1 MTPLGGRWI
10 ILWLVAQCYP
20 GVGVWRDRKEQMDPI
35 TGMAEL
41 WGSLDLAGILKSSA
55 CDFMSLKQFLL
66 DNMGP
71 GFSEG
76 RSLQCLHEEFNL
88 QLHGLEQ
95 SLLVYLEIYLQHLPE
110 EFCLQLLELG
120 AVLTGE
126 HGDLAPVKSSLC
138 NVTLLRSLVW
148 LKMTLLHVQ
157 IYVWH
162 TWQVL
167 VALVGLQGRFSIGIG
182 SMVVWSAKV
191 KIII

>member
-1 MTPLGGRWI
+1 
-10 ILWLVAQCYP
+10 
-20 GVGVWRDRKEQMDPI
+20 MDPI

-95 SLLVYLEIYLQHLPE
+95 SLLLYL
-110 EFCLQLLELG
+110 
-120 AVLTGE
+120 
-126 HGDLAPVKSSLC
+126 DL
-138 NVTLLRSLVW
+138 
-148 LKMTLLHVQ
+148 
-157 IYVWH
+157 
-162 TWQVL
+162 
-167 VALVGLQGRFSIGIG
+167 
-182 SMVVWSAKV
+182 SATPP
-191 KIII
+191 